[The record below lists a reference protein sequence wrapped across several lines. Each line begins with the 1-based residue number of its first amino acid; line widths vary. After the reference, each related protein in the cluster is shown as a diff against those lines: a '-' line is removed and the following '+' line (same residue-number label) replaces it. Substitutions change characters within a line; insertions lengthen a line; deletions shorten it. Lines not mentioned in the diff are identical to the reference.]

1 MGVTITSIYRQG
13 QLHNGS
19 HTCKNFITG
28 TIIGLKEWSNLIYSK
43 RAMQWKVTR
52 KLGLVV
58 TTAINL
64 LSSSEPESHFLQLR
78 IEPGYPK
85 WLPRRIP
92 LLKYRFPKILLTES
106 KMESENYFR
115 NSFNKQPMCFYC
127 CDKII
132 MNELQLLW
140 ILWMNF
146 KIPMNGNSFM
156 CINKRRMI

>member
-1 MGVTITSIYRQG
+1 MQKFHYWYNHWFKRVKQPDILKKSNAMKSNQKAGIGSYHCHKFTI
-13 QLHNGS
+13 
-19 HTCKNFITG
+19 
-28 TIIGLKEWSNLIYSK
+28 LKWACE
-43 RAMQWKVTR
+43 T
-52 KLGLVV
+52 
-58 TTAINL
+58 
-64 LSSSEPESHFLQLR
+64 ESHFLQLR

-156 CINKRRMI
+156 CINKRRMR